1 VFSTFKRLKAK
12 KADQGLTLIELLIVI
27 VILGILSATIVFAV
41 GGMTSN
47 SAKAACETDYATV
60 STAIDAFNAQNPGVP
75 LTLSALTG
83 SGPAGGP
90 YISALPSNGTHYTFA
105 ITGGALTMTTG
116 GTGGTGGTAVALT
129 ANETASEAC
138 ATVS

>member
-1 VFSTFKRLKAK
+1 MFSTFKRLKAK

-83 SGPAGGP
+83 NGAGGP

-105 ITGGALTMTTG
+105 ITGGALTMTA
-116 GTGGTGGTAVALT
+116 GGTAVALT
-129 ANETASEAC
+129 TANGTAVTASVAC

>member
-1 VFSTFKRLKAK
+1 MFSTFKRLKAK

-41 GGMTSN
+41 GGMTSK

-60 STAIDAFNAQNPGVP
+60 STAIDAFNAQNPGLA
-75 LTLSALTG
+75 LTSSALTG
-83 SGPAGGP
+83 NGAGGP
-90 YISALPSNGTHYTFA
+90 YISALPSNGTHYTFT
-105 ITGGALTMTTG
+105 ISTGGALTMTAG
-116 GTGGTGGTAVALT
+116 GTTVALTTANGTAV
-129 ANETASEAC
+129 TASAAC

>member
-1 VFSTFKRLKAK
+1 MFSTFKRLKAK

-60 STAIDAFNAQNPGVP
+60 STAIDAFNAQNPGAP
-75 LTLSALTG
+75 LSASALTG
-83 SGPAGGP
+83 SGPDGGP

-105 ITGGALTMTTG
+105 ITGGALTMTA
-116 GTGGTGGTAVALT
+116 GGTAVALT
-129 ANETASEAC
+129 TANGTAVTASVAC

>member
-1 VFSTFKRLKAK
+1 MFSTFKRLKAK

-41 GGMTSN
+41 GGMTSK

-60 STAIDAFNAQNPGVP
+60 STAVDAFNAQNPGVT
-75 LTLSALTG
+75 LTSSALTG
-83 SGPAGGP
+83 SADGGP

-105 ITGGALTMTTG
+105 ITGGALTMTA
-116 GTGGTGGTAVALT
+116 GGTAVALT
-129 ANETASEAC
+129 ANETASAAC